1 MSAPNKRIN
10 EKTATKVPV
19 SSSSSPFSQFPRI
32 VGPAGV
38 TSPAQPTTIPQVFQE
53 QQALIAHTKE
63 WHAETRQKIIDTIAQ
78 LPGAPPV
85 QVLTG
90 LTSSK
95 LTNQALR
102 SFTTANPT
110 GIFGTT
116 DSPVHL
122 DQLLLAL
129 QMSAPNKHQSDAIHR
144 SINEALARIES
155 ESIAQALN
163 QHDDVQTPS
172 SHADPS
178 VATTNPPPLKRCPS
192 KRHALRNLTWP
203 LNLIHP
209 TDLHINVKS
218 KEQVSLV
225 I

>member
-10 EKTATKVPV
+10 KKTATKVPV

-38 TSPAQPTTIPQVFQE
+38 TSPAQPTTIPQAFQE
-53 QQALIAHTKE
+53 QQALITHTKE
-63 WHAETRQKIIDTIAQ
+63 WHAETRQKIIETIVQ
-78 LPGAPPV
+78 LPGAPLV
-85 QVLTG
+85 QVLAG

-116 DSPVHL
+116 DST
-122 DQLLLAL
+122 
-129 QMSAPNKHQSDAIHR
+129 
-144 SINEALARIES
+144 ARQIY
-155 ESIAQALN
+155 
-163 QHDDVQTPS
+163 
-172 SHADPS
+172 
-178 VATTNPPPLKRCPS
+178 CPS
-192 KRHALRNLTWP
+192 KRHESRNLTWP
-203 LNLIHP
+203 LNRFRP